1 VSKYDGSMQ
10 HIKTAFDLEKLVSSY
25 QKQLREEAAVYLQK
39 RGIAEETVTEYQIGF
54 DTDKIGFLVNQDPLG
69 DYFSNRI
76 IIPLKDTSGKPVD
89 LIGRAIDHREPKYK
103 SLFGIDDLLFNQQI
117 LEETEDVVL
126 CNGVFDVL
134 TLSQEK
140 IPAVCLP
147 TKLNLFKDYHAQLL
161 KDKRLFI
168 CLGNDDSGHRESTRI
183 AGVLSEHVQEVYIV
197 NLPENIRD
205 INDLFV
211 RTQNPMDLF
220 MGLLNKSIEDSLL
233 EPVAPDFR
241 HIVIFNEEYS
251 KRYRGQANPISTGL
265 NHLDEALY
273 GGLVNGL
280 YLLTG
285 PSSCGKSML
294 LKQMADD
301 IAYHQTPVI
310 YFSWDHSH
318 FECWARSI
326 ARILSVA
333 PYKVLRG
340 LVPPEQI
347 QLANQTYVEF
357 SKMLWTIEC
366 SYQTTMESMVASV
379 EQVLGIVDRTPVICI
394 DHLQRV
400 PSNDQTAGTKYEM
413 HPGITYAL
421 KQLSTEWNTPIIAS
435 AQTSD
440 EMTIPVGVE
449 ASADVIWQLQR
460 DPVQR
465 KQSSLQFLK
474 HRHGVLSRINL
485 TFEPEKALFSETE

>member
-1 VSKYDGSMQ
+1 LAKFDSSMH
-10 HIKTAFDLEKLVSSY
+10 HIKAGFDLEKLVVSY

-54 DTDKIGFLVNQDPLG
+54 DADKIGFLVNQDALG
-69 DYFSNRI
+69 DYFANRI
-76 IIPLKDTSGKPVD
+76 IIPLKDSDGVPVD

-103 SLFGIDDLLFNQQI
+103 SLFGVDDLLFNQHI

-126 CNGVFDVL
+126 CTGLFDVL
-134 TLSQEK
+134 TLAQEN

-147 TKLNLFKDYHAQLL
+147 TKLNLFKEYHAQLL
-161 KDKRLFI
+161 KGKRVFI
-168 CLGNDDSGHRESTRI
+168 CFGNDESGRRESARI
-183 AGVLSEHVQEVYIV
+183 SSVLHEHVQEVYIV

-211 RTQNPMDLF
+211 RTQKPMELF
-220 MGLLNKSIEDSLL
+220 MEMLNKSIEDSLL

-241 HIVIFNEEYS
+241 HMIIFNEEYA
-251 KRYRGQANPISTGL
+251 KRHRGQINPVSTGL
-265 NHLDEALY
+265 NQLDETLY
-273 GGLVNGL
+273 GGLVSGL
-280 YLLTG
+280 YLLSG
-285 PSSCGKSML
+285 PSSSGKSML
-294 LKQMADD
+294 QMADD

-340 LVPPEQI
+340 LIPPDDI
-347 QLANQTYVEF
+347 QLANQTYVEL

-366 SYQTTMESMVASV
+366 SYQTTMESMAASI
-379 EQVLGIVDRTPVICI
+379 EQVLGMVDRSPVIFI

-400 PSNDQTAGTKYEM
+400 PSNEQAAGTNYELN
-413 HPGITYAL
+413 PGIAYAL
-421 KQLSTEWNTPIIAS
+421 KQLSTEWNAPIIA
-435 AQTSD
+435 AVQTES
-440 EMTIPVGVE
+440 ENTKLPVGIE

-460 DPVQR
+460 DPFQR
-465 KQSSLQFLK
+465 QQAALHFMK
-474 HRHGVLSRINL
+474 HRNGPLGKISL
-485 TFEPEKALFSETE
+485 KFEPEKALFSETE